1 MSILQYLRWLK
12 SIYRRLRIDV
22 ANGQYRQDWWA
33 RGVSIAPQAMIK
45 LGQNYTLDIGP
56 GSIIGPY
63 TVLDLSN
70 DSLAA
75 VPVTSKLQIGQRTL
89 INEFNNIR
97 AAGGTIT
104 IGDNCLI
111 SQFVSIVASNHS
123 IGRDRPMRD
132 QPWDTQHTG
141 VQIDNDVWIG
151 AQTVILPGVHI
162 QTGSIIAAGAVV
174 NSDIPE
180 YAIAAGVPAKVKRY
194 R

>member
-1 MSILQYLRWLK
+1 MSILQYLRWMK
-12 SIYRRLRIDV
+12 SIYRRLRIDL

-45 LGQNYTLDIGP
+45 LGQNYSLEIGA

-63 TVLDLSN
+63 TLIDLSN

-75 VPVTSKLQIGQRTL
+75 TPVASQLQIGQRTL

-97 AAGGTIT
+97 AAGGSIT
-104 IGDNCLI
+104 IGHDCLI

-123 IGRDRPMRD
+123 IARGQPMHD
-132 QPWDTQHTG
+132 QPWDTRRTG
-141 VQIDNDVWIG
+141 VHIGDDVWIG
-151 AQTVILPGVHI
+151 AQSVILPGVTI

-174 NSDIPE
+174 NADIPE
-180 YAIAAGVPAKVKRY
+180 YAIAAGVPATVKRY